1 MKNLKLLNYKG
12 IEIGIKE
19 LDKSVWFTIN
29 DLAKIFSKDR
39 STIAK
44 QIKRSTCEYSWATC
58 EKIAQV
64 HLENG
69 REVKRYVAYYGLDL
83 ANVLDKKYNSKTFKE
98 ITNFLKEHFQASE
111 AKSDDDSNDIIIYNN
126 GSISL
131 AVKVSPE
138 EDTVLLTQNQIAAL
152 YETTQQNISLH
163 IKNILEEGELST
175 HKNYLLVRKKN
186 LHTVSVT
193 EESSATQKNHLSVC
207 EKFSHAEP
215 VAKNYLTTHKDYLY
229 VDNFIRKIP
238 TLTENNKT
246 YDMTYY
252 NLDMILAIG
261 YRVKSK
267 RAMEFRRWVS
277 KVLKQYLIK
286 GYVID
291 ANRATISKENFVQ
304 MENDVKSLEKRVTN
318 IEEKMFVEPVK
329 ERLFFNGQ
337 YFDAYEFLVSL
348 IVEAKQSIT
357 IIDPYFDIRGLK
369 LLSHASKDVRKI
381 VCYSSSSKL
390 KDEDVKT
397 FEKQC
402 GTFEVIQKD
411 IFHDRFIIIDNEN
424 GYQIGTSINNAGGK
438 IFSAFRID
446 SNLFVKHILEAMK

>member
-1 MKNLKLLNYKG
+1 MKNLKLLNFKD

-44 QIKRSTCEYSWATC
+44 QIKRSTCEYSLATC

-69 REVKRYVAYYGLDL
+69 REVKRHVTYFGFDL
-83 ANVLDKKYNSKTFKE
+83 ANELDKKYNSKTFRE
-98 ITNFLKEHFQASE
+98 IKDYLNDYFQTNEDE
-111 AKSDDDSNDIIIYNN
+111 NTDNSNDIIIYNN

-138 EDTVLLTQNQIAAL
+138 EDTVLLTQSQIAAL
-152 YETTQQNISLH
+152 YETTKPNISMH
-163 IKNILEEGELST
+163 IKNILNEGELST
-175 HKNYLLVRKKN
+175 DKNFLTVREKN
-186 LHTVSVT
+186 SHTESVT
-193 EESSATQKNHLSVC
+193 EESSAT
-207 EKFSHAEP
+207 
-215 VAKNYLTTHKDYLY
+215 HKDYLY
-229 VDNFIRKIP
+229 VDSFIRKIP

-291 ANRATISKENFVQ
+291 ANRVTISKENFIQ

-318 IEEKMFVEPVK
+318 IEEKMFIEPVK

-357 IIDPYFDIRGLK
+357 IIDPYFDIKGLK
-369 LLSHASKDVRKI
+369 LLSHASRDVRKI
-381 VCYSSSSKL
+381 VCYSSSSRL

-397 FEKQC
+397 FEKQY
-402 GTFEVIQKD
+402 GAFEVIQKD
-411 IFHDRFIIIDNEN
+411 IFHDRFIIVDNEK

>member
-44 QIKRSTCEYSWATC
+44 QIKRSTCEYSLATC

-69 REVKRYVAYYGLDL
+69 REVKRYVAYFGFDL
-83 ANVLDKKYNSKTFKE
+83 ANELDKKYNSKTFRE
-98 ITNFLKEHFQASE
+98 IKDYLNDYFQTNE
-111 AKSDDDSNDIIIYNN
+111 AKSADDSNDIIIYNN

-138 EDTVLLTQNQIAAL
+138 EDTVLLTQSQIAAL
-152 YETTQQNISLH
+152 YETTKPNISMH
-163 IKNILEEGELST
+163 IKNILNEGELST
-175 HKNYLLVRKKN
+175 DKNFLTVREKN
-186 LHTVSVT
+186 SHTET
-193 EESSATQKNHLSVC
+193 
-207 EKFSHAEP
+207 
-215 VAKNYLTTHKDYLY
+215 VAKDYLATHKDYLY

-291 ANRATISKENFVQ
+291 ANRVTISKDNFIQ

-318 IEEKMFVEPVK
+318 IEEKMFIEPVK

-348 IVEAKQSIT
+348 FMEAKQSIT
-357 IIDPYFDIRGLK
+357 IIDPYFDITGLK
-369 LLSHASKDVRKI
+369 FLSHVSNFVRKI
-381 VCYSSSSKL
+381 ICYSSSSRL
-390 KDEDVKT
+390 KDEDIKA
-397 FEKQC
+397 FEKQY
-402 GTFEVIQKD
+402 GAIERIQKD
-411 IFHDRFIIIDNEN
+411 IFHDRFIIIDNEK
-424 GYQIGTSINNAGGK
+424 GYQIGTSINNAGRK

>member
-69 REVKRYVAYYGLDL
+69 REVKRYVTYYGLDL

-98 ITNFLKEHFQASE
+98 ITYFLKEHFQASE
-111 AKSDDDSNDIIIYNN
+111 SKSTDDSNDIIIYNN

-207 EKFSHAEP
+207 EKISHTEP
-215 VAKNYLTTHKDYLY
+215 VHKNNLY
-229 VDNFIRKIP
+229 TENLIRKIP
-238 TLTENNKT
+238 TLAANDKT
-246 YDMTYY
+246 YDTTYY

-291 ANRATISKENFVQ
+291 ANRVTISKENYIQ

-397 FEKQC
+397 FKKQY
-402 GTFEVIQKD
+402 GAFEVIQKD
-411 IFHDRFIIIDNEN
+411 IFHDRFIILDDET

-438 IFSAFRID
+438 ISSAFRID

>member
-44 QIKRSTCEYSWATC
+44 QIKQSTCEFSWATC

-69 REVKRYVAYYGLDL
+69 REVKRYVTYFGFDL
-83 ANVLDKKYNSKTFKE
+83 ANELDKKYNSKTFRE
-98 ITNFLKEHFQASE
+98 IKDYLNDYFQTNED
-111 AKSDDDSNDIIIYNN
+111 KSTDNSNDIIIYNN

-138 EDTVLLTQNQIAAL
+138 EDTVLLTQSQIAAL
-152 YETTQQNISLH
+152 YETTKPNISMH
-163 IKNILEEGELST
+163 IKNILNEGELST
-175 HKNYLLVRKKN
+175 DKNFLTVREKN
-186 LHTVSVT
+186 SHTESVT
-193 EESSATQKNHLSVC
+193 EESSA
-207 EKFSHAEP
+207 
-215 VAKNYLTTHKDYLY
+215 THKDYLY

-291 ANRATISKENFVQ
+291 ANRVTISKDNFIQ

-348 IVEAKQSIT
+348 IVEAKQSIA
-357 IIDPYFDIRGLK
+357 IIDPYFDIKGLK
-369 LLSHASKDVRKI
+369 LLSHASKDARKI
-381 VCYSSSSKL
+381 VCYSSSSRL

-397 FEKQC
+397 FEKQY
-402 GTFEVIQKD
+402 GAFEVIQKD
-411 IFHDRFIIIDNEN
+411 IFHDRFIIIDNEK

>member
-44 QIKRSTCEYSWATC
+44 QIKQSTCEFSWATC

-98 ITNFLKEHFQASE
+98 ITNFLKEHFQTNE
-111 AKSDDDSNDIIIYNN
+111 AKSTDNSNDIIIYNN

-138 EDTVLLTQNQIAAL
+138 EDTVLLTQSQIAAL
-152 YETTQQNISLH
+152 YETTKPNISMH
-163 IKNILEEGELST
+163 IKNILNEGELST
-175 HKNYLLVRKKN
+175 DKNFLTVREKN
-186 LHTVSVT
+186 SHTESVT
-193 EESSATQKNHLSVC
+193 EESSA
-207 EKFSHAEP
+207 
-215 VAKNYLTTHKDYLY
+215 THKDYLY

-291 ANRATISKENFVQ
+291 ANRVTISKENFIQ

-318 IEEKMFVEPVK
+318 IEEKMFIEPVK

-357 IIDPYFDIRGLK
+357 IIDPYFDIKGLK
-369 LLSHASKDVRKI
+369 LLSHASRDVRKI
-381 VCYSSSSKL
+381 VCYSSSSRL

-397 FEKQC
+397 FEKQY
-402 GTFEVIQKD
+402 GAFEVIQKD
-411 IFHDRFIIIDNEN
+411 IFHDRFIIVDNEK

>member
-69 REVKRYVAYYGLDL
+69 RVVKRYVAYYGLDL

-98 ITNFLKEHFQASE
+98 ITNFLKEHFQTNE
-111 AKSDDDSNDIIIYNN
+111 AKSADDSNDIIIYNN

-138 EDTVLLTQNQIAAL
+138 EDTAWLSVKQTAMLF
-152 YETTQQNISLH
+152 ETTTDNIYLH
-163 IKNILEEGELST
+163 AKNILDEGELST
-175 HKNYLLVRKKN
+175 DKNSLTVRKKN
-186 LHTVSVT
+186 LHTESVT
-193 EESSATQKNHLSVC
+193 EESSATH
-207 EKFSHAEP
+207 
-215 VAKNYLTTHKDYLY
+215 KNYLLVHEKNSHTEPVNKKNLY
-229 VDNFIRKIP
+229 TENFIRKIP
-238 TLTENNKT
+238 TLAADDKT
-246 YDMTYY
+246 YDTTYY

-291 ANRATISKENFVQ
+291 ANRVTISKENFIQ

-318 IEEKMFVEPVK
+318 IEEKMFIEPVK
-329 ERLFFNGQ
+329 ERLFFNGR

-348 IVEAKQSIT
+348 MVEAKQSIT

-369 LLSHASKDVRKI
+369 LLSHASRDVRKI

-397 FEKQC
+397 FKKQY
-402 GTFEVIQKD
+402 GAFEVIQKD
-411 IFHDRFIIIDNEN
+411 IFHDRFIILDNEK

-438 IFSAFRID
+438 IFSAFKID

>member
-44 QIKRSTCEYSWATC
+44 QIKRSTCEYSLATC

-98 ITNFLKEHFQASE
+98 ITNFLKEHFQTNE
-111 AKSDDDSNDIIIYNN
+111 AKSADDSNDTIIYNN

-152 YETTQQNISLH
+152 YETTKPNISMH
-163 IKNILEEGELST
+163 IKNILNEGELST
-175 HKNYLLVRKKN
+175 DKNFLTVREKNSHTETVVKDYL
-186 LHTVSVT
+186 
-193 EESSATQKNHLSVC
+193 A
-207 EKFSHAEP
+207 
-215 VAKNYLTTHKDYLY
+215 THKDYLY

-291 ANRATISKENFVQ
+291 ANRVTISKDIFIQ
-304 MENDVKSLEKRVTN
+304 MENDVKSLQKRVTN
-318 IEEKMFVEPVK
+318 IEEKMFIEPIK
-329 ERLFFNGQ
+329 ERLFFNGR

-369 LLSHASKDVRKI
+369 LLSHASRDVRKI

-397 FEKQC
+397 FEKQY
-402 GTFEVIQKD
+402 GALEVIQKD
-411 IFHDRFIIIDNEN
+411 IFHDRFIILDNEK

>member
-44 QIKRSTCEYSWATC
+44 QIKRSTCEYSLATC

-98 ITNFLKEHFQASE
+98 ITNYLKEYFQTSE
-111 AKSDDDSNDIIIYNN
+111 VKIADNSNDIIIYNN

-138 EDTVLLTQNQIAAL
+138 EDTVLLTQNQIATL

-175 HKNYLLVRKKN
+175 HKNYLLVHEKNSHTESVNKKN
-186 LHTVSVT
+186 LYT
-193 EESSATQKNHLSVC
+193 E
-207 EKFSHAEP
+207 
-215 VAKNYLTTHKDYLY
+215 
-229 VDNFIRKIP
+229 NFIRKIP
-238 TLTENNKT
+238 TLAADDKT
-246 YDMTYY
+246 YDTAYY

-291 ANRATISKENFVQ
+291 ANRVTISRENFIQ

-348 IVEAKQSIT
+348 IMEAKQSIT
-357 IIDPYFDIRGLK
+357 IIDPYFDITGLK
-369 LLSHASKDVRKI
+369 FLSHVSNIVRKI
-381 VCYSSSSKL
+381 ICYSSSSKL
-390 KDEDVKT
+390 KDEDIKA

-402 GTFEVIQKD
+402 GAIERIQKD
-411 IFHDRFIIIDNEN
+411 IFHDRFIIIDNEK

>member
-1 MKNLKLLNYKG
+1 MKQHKTLLYNFNGQELEIRLDEQKKIAYLSERHIALLFAKSRGAIYNQIKQLKLKQTDPSPCLKLKQTGVDGKLYLTNFYSLDIVSLIGQKLNSNDADILK
-12 IEIGIKE
+12 
-19 LDKSVWFTIN
+19 DFIN
-29 DLAKIFSKDR
+29 DQLNKN
-39 STIAK
+39 
-44 QIKRSTCEYSWATC
+44 
-58 EKIAQV
+58 QV
-64 HLENG
+64 VQPDYE
-69 REVKRYVAYYGLDL
+69 
-83 ANVLDKKYNSKTFKE
+83 
-98 ITNFLKEHFQASE
+98 
-111 AKSDDDSNDIIIYNN
+111 NDIIIYNN

-138 EDTVLLTQNQIAAL
+138 EDTVLLTQSQIAAL
-152 YETTQQNISLH
+152 YETTRPNISLH
-163 IKNILEEGELST
+163 IKNIMEEGEIST
-175 HKNYLLVRKKN
+175 HKNNLSVRKKN
-186 LHTVSVT
+186 LHTESVT
-193 EESSATQKNHLSVC
+193 EESSATHKNYLSVC
-207 EKFSHAEP
+207 EKNSHTEP
-215 VAKNYLTTHKDYLY
+215 VNKKNLCTE
-229 VDNFIRKIP
+229 NFIRKIP
-238 TLTENNKT
+238 TLAADDKT
-246 YDMTYY
+246 YDTTYY

-291 ANRATISKENFVQ
+291 GNRVTISKENFVQ
-304 MENDVKSLEKRVTN
+304 MENDVKSLQKRVTN
-318 IEEKMFVEPVK
+318 IEEKMFIEPIK
-329 ERLFFNGQ
+329 ERLFFNGR

-369 LLSHASKDVRKI
+369 LLSHAPKDIRKI

-397 FEKQC
+397 FEKQY
-402 GTFEVIQKD
+402 GAFEVIQKD
-411 IFHDRFIIIDNEN
+411 IFHDRFIIIDNEK

-438 IFSAFRID
+438 IFSAFKID

>member
-44 QIKRSTCEYSWATC
+44 QIKRSTCEYSLATC

-98 ITNFLKEHFQASE
+98 ITNYLKEYFQTSE
-111 AKSDDDSNDIIIYNN
+111 VKIADNSNDIIIYNN

-138 EDTVLLTQNQIAAL
+138 EDTVLLTQNQIATL

-175 HKNYLLVRKKN
+175 HKNYLLVHEKNSHAESVNKKN
-186 LHTVSVT
+186 LYT
-193 EESSATQKNHLSVC
+193 E
-207 EKFSHAEP
+207 
-215 VAKNYLTTHKDYLY
+215 
-229 VDNFIRKIP
+229 NFIRKIP
-238 TLTENNKT
+238 TLAADDKT
-246 YDMTYY
+246 YDTAYY

-291 ANRATISKENFVQ
+291 ANRVTISKENFIQ

-348 IVEAKQSIT
+348 IMEAKQSIT
-357 IIDPYFDIRGLK
+357 IIDPYFDITGLK
-369 LLSHASKDVRKI
+369 FLSHVSNIVRKI
-381 VCYSSSSKL
+381 ICYSSSSKL
-390 KDEDVKT
+390 KDEDIKA

-402 GTFEVIQKD
+402 GAIERIQKD
-411 IFHDRFIIIDNEN
+411 IFHDRFIIIDNEK

>member
-1 MKNLKLLNYKG
+1 MKQHKTLLFNFNGQELEIRLDEQKKSAYLSERHIALLFSKSRGAIYNQIKQLKLKQTDPSLCLKLKQTGVDGKLYLTNFYSLD
-12 IEIGIKE
+12 IVFLIGQKFNSNAADILK
-19 LDKSVWFTIN
+19 DFIN
-29 DLAKIFSKDR
+29 DQLNKN
-39 STIAK
+39 
-44 QIKRSTCEYSWATC
+44 
-58 EKIAQV
+58 QV
-64 HLENG
+64 VQRDYE
-69 REVKRYVAYYGLDL
+69 
-83 ANVLDKKYNSKTFKE
+83 
-98 ITNFLKEHFQASE
+98 
-111 AKSDDDSNDIIIYNN
+111 NDIIIYNN

-138 EDTVLLTQNQIAAL
+138 EDTVLLTQSQIAAL
-152 YETTQQNISLH
+152 YETTRTNVTKH
-163 IKNILEEGELST
+163 IQKILEEGELSVCE
-175 HKNYLLVRKKN
+175 KNSHTESVHKKN
-186 LHTVSVT
+186 LHTESVT
-193 EESSATQKNHLSVC
+193 EEFSATHKNRLSVH
-207 EKFSHAEP
+207 ENNSYIESVNK
-215 VAKNYLTTHKDYLY
+215 KNLY
-229 VDNFIRKIP
+229 TENFIHKIP
-238 TLTENNKT
+238 TLAADDKT
-246 YDMTYY
+246 YDTTYY

-277 KVLKQYLIK
+277 RVLKQYLIK

-291 ANRATISKENFVQ
+291 ANRVTISKENFIQ

-348 IVEAKQSIT
+348 IIEAKRSII

-369 LLSHASKDVRKI
+369 LLSHASRDVRKI

-390 KDEDVKT
+390 KDEDVKP
-397 FEKQC
+397 FEKQY

-411 IFHDRFIIIDNEN
+411 IFHDRFIIIDNEK

>member
-44 QIKRSTCEYSWATC
+44 QIKRSTCEYSLATC

-69 REVKRYVAYYGLDL
+69 REVKRYVAYFGFDL
-83 ANVLDKKYNSKTFKE
+83 ANELDKKYNSKTFRE
-98 ITNFLKEHFQASE
+98 IKDYLNDYFQTNE
-111 AKSDDDSNDIIIYNN
+111 AKSADDSNDIIIYNN

-138 EDTVLLTQNQIAAL
+138 EDTVLLTQSQIAAL
-152 YETTQQNISLH
+152 YETTKPNISMH
-163 IKNILEEGELST
+163 IKNILNEGELST
-175 HKNYLLVRKKN
+175 DKNFLTVREKN
-186 LHTVSVT
+186 SHTET
-193 EESSATQKNHLSVC
+193 
-207 EKFSHAEP
+207 
-215 VAKNYLTTHKDYLY
+215 VAKDYLATHKDYLY

-291 ANRATISKENFVQ
+291 ANRVTISKENFIQ

-318 IEEKMFVEPVK
+318 IEEKMFIEPVK

-357 IIDPYFDIRGLK
+357 IIDPYFDIKGLK
-369 LLSHASKDVRKI
+369 LLSHASRDVRKI
-381 VCYSSSSKL
+381 VCYSSSSRL

-397 FEKQC
+397 FEKQY
-402 GTFEVIQKD
+402 GAFEVIQKD
-411 IFHDRFIIIDNEN
+411 IFHDRFIIVDNEK
-424 GYQIGTSINNAGGK
+424 GYQIGASINNAGGK

>member
-1 MKNLKLLNYKG
+1 MKQHKTLLYNFNGQELEIRLDEQKKIAYLSERHIALLFAKSRGAIYNQIKQLKLKQTDPSPCLKLKQTGVDGKLYLTNFYSLD
-12 IEIGIKE
+12 IVSLIGQKFNSNAADT
-19 LDKSVWFTIN
+19 LKDFIN
-29 DLAKIFSKDR
+29 DQLNKN
-39 STIAK
+39 
-44 QIKRSTCEYSWATC
+44 
-58 EKIAQV
+58 QV
-64 HLENG
+64 VQPDYE
-69 REVKRYVAYYGLDL
+69 
-83 ANVLDKKYNSKTFKE
+83 
-98 ITNFLKEHFQASE
+98 
-111 AKSDDDSNDIIIYNN
+111 NDIIIYNN

-138 EDTVLLTQNQIAAL
+138 DDTVLLTQNQIAAL
-152 YETTQQNISLH
+152 YETTKPNISMH
-163 IKNILEEGELST
+163 IKNILNEGELST
-175 HKNYLLVRKKN
+175 DKNFLTVHEKNSHTELVGN
-186 LHTVSVT
+186 DYS
-193 EESSATQKNHLSVC
+193 
-207 EKFSHAEP
+207 
-215 VAKNYLTTHKDYLY
+215 TTHKDYLY

-246 YDMTYY
+246 YDVTYY

-277 KVLKQYLIK
+277 RVLKQYLIK

-291 ANRATISKENFVQ
+291 ANRVTISEENFIQ

-348 IVEAKQSIT
+348 IMEAQRSII
-357 IIDPYFDIRGLK
+357 IIDPYFDITGLK
-369 LLSHASKDVRKI
+369 FLSHVSNKVRKI
-381 VCYSSSSKL
+381 ICYSSSSKL
-390 KDEDVKT
+390 KDEDIKV
-397 FEKQC
+397 FEKQY
-402 GTFEVIQKD
+402 GAIERIQKD
-411 IFHDRFIIIDNEN
+411 IFHDRFIIIDNEK

>member
-44 QIKRSTCEYSWATC
+44 QIKRSTCEYSLATC

-69 REVKRYVAYYGLDL
+69 REVKRYVAYFGFDL
-83 ANVLDKKYNSKTFKE
+83 ANELDKKYNSKTFRE
-98 ITNFLKEHFQASE
+98 IKDYLNDYFQTNEDE
-111 AKSDDDSNDIIIYNN
+111 NTDNSNDIIIHNN

-138 EDTVLLTQNQIAAL
+138 EDTVLLTQSQIAAL
-152 YETTQQNISLH
+152 YETTKPNISMH
-163 IKNILEEGELST
+163 IKNILNEGELST
-175 HKNYLLVRKKN
+175 DKNFLTVREKN
-186 LHTVSVT
+186 SHTET
-193 EESSATQKNHLSVC
+193 
-207 EKFSHAEP
+207 
-215 VAKNYLTTHKDYLY
+215 VAKDYLATHKDYLY

-291 ANRATISKENFVQ
+291 ANRVTISKDNFIQ

-318 IEEKMFVEPVK
+318 IEEKMFIEPVK

-357 IIDPYFDIRGLK
+357 IIDPYFDIKGLK
-369 LLSHASKDVRKI
+369 LLSHASRDVRKI
-381 VCYSSSSKL
+381 VCYSSSSRL

-397 FEKQC
+397 FEKQY
-402 GTFEVIQKD
+402 GAFEVIQKD
-411 IFHDRFIIIDNEN
+411 IFHDRFIIVDNEK